1 MEISPSFSVFRVIL
15 SESSLTISPMNSLP
29 STVSIF
35 TMVESFV
42 VCEVAGIVKMKT
54 NKKRKTIFVFIVLG
68 FIDLKNSNQ

>member
-1 MEISPSFSVFRVIL
+1 
-15 SESSLTISPMNSLP
+15 MNSLP